1 MTNIIGAKS
10 ALSFG
15 EAVKAIDVIVVV
27 SLSIGGGG
35 GTLGGD
41 IFLSE
46 KQGAVRVLEVSL
58 VLNLFLL
65 SQSLFEN
72 LGTHGGGYELL
83 VLLVRLLRL
92 VARFGLG
99 CFEFGS
105 LSMAVIVR

>member
-27 SLSIGGGG
+27 SLSIGGGGG

-92 VARFGLG
+92 VA
-99 CFEFGS
+99 
-105 LSMAVIVR
+105 